1 MKAIVVE
8 QAGGPEVLQIRD
20 VPKPE
25 PREGWVLVRIKAF
38 GLNRAELITRSGG
51 SPTVKFPRV
60 IGIECVG
67 IVEAAPGSALQPGQK
82 VASVMGDMGREFDGG
97 YEEYALLPSDHV
109 FPIDT
114 DLPWDV
120 FAALPETF
128 LTAAGSL
135 DTMDVRAG
143 QTLLVR
149 GGTSSVG
156 MATIALGKNQGI
168 TVLATTRSQGKVA
181 TLREHGADHV
191 IIDTGKVADEV
202 KRLVPGGVN
211 AVLELVG
218 ASVLSDSLQ
227 AAAQKGIVCMTGAL
241 DYTWEID
248 HFYPMGTIPPTVKL
262 TNYSSNATN
271 TRESTLLLQKIVD
284 DVKAGRY
291 SSGLDKVFPF
301 HEIVDAHR
309 YMEANH
315 ASGKVVVM
323 IDDVK

>member
-25 PREGWVLVRIKAF
+25 PREGWVLVRVKAF

-82 VASVMGDMGREFDGG
+82 VAAVMGEMGRAFDGG

-143 QTLLVR
+143 WQLLLWEKSGPNGACHNTESRESRNVARAGR
-149 GGTSSVG
+149 GPRSHRYRQGCRRSEASCAGWRQCGPGTG
-156 MATIALGKNQGI
+156 WC
-168 TVLATTRSQGKVA
+168 
-181 TLREHGADHV
+181 LRL
-191 IIDTGKVADEV
+191 T
-202 KRLVPGGVN
+202 RLVTSGCAKRNSLYDRCIG
-211 AVLELVG
+211 LYVG
-218 ASVLSDSLQ
+218 DRAFLSHGHYSTHREAD
-227 AAAQKGIVCMTGAL
+227 
-241 DYTWEID
+241 
-248 HFYPMGTIPPTVKL
+248 KL
-262 TNYSSNATN
+262 C
-271 TRESTLLLQKIVD
+271 Q
-284 DVKAGRY
+284 
-291 SSGLDKVFPF
+291 
-301 HEIVDAHR
+301 
-309 YMEANH
+309 
-315 ASGKVVVM
+315 
-323 IDDVK
+323 